1 MKNIS
6 NQISV
11 EASNIIAVVNDK
23 GGVGKSVLSK
33 YVLATLAKEKY
44 KTVNIYEI
52 DNNNKKG
59 NFNSSLINHHLF
71 KINDKN
77 EAIFDVSFYEDDAEV
92 CSIIDC
98 GGGDDVKSV
107 IEALSKNKIENVS
120 FFIPTLDD
128 DETVDNIKSTLD
140 EIRTYYPDSK
150 VTLVLNKAQSNSL
163 EEAKIQFI
171 NIFGSEKYGYKSE
184 YEQLAKSLNS
194 IAIVPHTNLI
204 FLMKNHHRLAMTDLY
219 FSSVNLINNLK
230 ENRAI
235 WKKEALEKNDK
246 DYYHKKMDLV
256 DFGTDLIDY
265 IEQVKKT
272 LKV

>member
-11 EASNIIAVVNDK
+11 EASNIIAVVNNK

-59 NFNSSLINHHLF
+59 NFNSGLINHHLF

-77 EAIFDVSFYEDDAEV
+77 EAIFEVSFDEDDTEV